1 MAITITI
8 TITSKSVIDYT
19 QLQLQLSIT
28 PCLPDTTICTGAAL
42 WTIKQLIH
50 AGVCF
55 RDLSSVVYS

>member
-28 PCLPDTTICTGAAL
+28 PCLISTASVSQGML
-42 WTIKQLIH
+42 ENLIWEIM
-50 AGVCF
+50 
-55 RDLSSVVYS
+55 LIYS

>member
-28 PCLPDTTICTGAAL
+28 PCLAKNREDVIGQFLRKLPPNA
-42 WTIKQLIH
+42 K
-50 AGVCF
+50 
-55 RDLSSVVYS
+55 